1 MLAVLDKFLAGFYV
15 ANKVNF
21 QNCLANFLNRL
32 KNSQH
37 VFGSR
42 QKLSQIIN
50 EPVLHDRVLN
60 IT

>member
-37 VFGSR
+37 VFYR
-42 QKLSQIIN
+42 VANKLTLNVKKLS
-50 EPVLHDRVLN
+50 
-60 IT
+60 T